1 MYRQRTV
8 RYRESPTEC
17 PSQGSAATAPAVIA
31 AGDGVPRRTLLEL
44 ARRGPSAGDPVAV
57 ERFERLL
64 DIVDGLGSC
73 IVALSGGI
81 DSSFLLAVASPLL
94 GERCLALTAESAAV
108 PAWDRADAATAAS
121 VASRDGTR
129 WRTIPTKELD
139 DPRYARNPRSR
150 CYFCK
155 IEVYGAASAIAR
167 AEGYAWVI
175 DGTNASD
182 TTRTDRPGMT
192 AASELGVRSPLAEA
206 GITKEQLRLLARSIG
221 VADWDR
227 PASACLAS
235 RIPFGELIT
244 ADRLRRVE
252 AAELALRALGFR
264 QVRVRDF
271 GSHARVEVEEVDLPA
286 LEARSAE
293 IRSRIVEL
301 GFESWSAAA
310 YIGYGAGDAPPGGP
324 NAN

>member
-1 MYRQRTV
+1 MPYRRPPTDRLQPLTDTATHPAPITV
-8 RYRESPTEC
+8 
-17 PSQGSAATAPAVIA
+17 GS
-31 AGDGVPRRTLLEL
+31 PRRTLLER
-44 ARRGPSAGDPVAV
+44 ARAGPGAGETVAI

-64 DIVDGLGSC
+64 EIVEDLGSC
-73 IVALSGGI
+73 VLALSGGI

-108 PAWDRADAATAAS
+108 PTWDRADAAVAAEK
-121 VASRDGTR
+121 ASRHGAR

-155 IEVYGAASAIAR
+155 LEVYGAASAIAR
-167 AEGYAWVI
+167 AEGYAWVV

-182 TTRTDRPGMT
+182 TQRDDRPGMT
-192 AASELGVRSPLAEA
+192 AASELDVRSPLAEA
-206 GITKEQLRLLARSIG
+206 GITKEQLRGLARSLG
-221 VADWDR
+221 VAGWDR

-244 ADRLRRVE
+244 AERLRRVE

-271 GSHARVEVEEVDLPA
+271 GSHARVEVEADELMDL
-286 LEARSAE
+286 
-293 IRSRIVEL
+293 RSRSSAVRARLVEL
-301 GFESWSAAA
+301 GFESWSPAA
-310 YIGYGAGDAPPGGP
+310 YAGAGAGDSP
-324 NAN
+324 NAYG

>member
-1 MYRQRTV
+1 MPNSKPSSDRPAPPAATTV
-8 RYRESPTEC
+8 QPEPTTA
-17 PSQGSAATAPAVIA
+17 GSA
-31 AGDGVPRRTLLEL
+31 RRSLLER
-44 ARRGPSAGDPVAV
+44 AGTGPGAGDPVAI
-57 ERFERLL
+57 ERFGRLL
-64 DIVDGLGSC
+64 EIVDDLGSC
-73 IVALSGGI
+73 VLALSGGI

-108 PAWDRADAATAAS
+108 PAWDRADAVVAAEK
-121 VASRDGTR
+121 ASRHGAR
-129 WRTIPTKELD
+129 WRTVPSKELD
-139 DPRYARNPRSR
+139 DPRYALNPRSR

-155 IEVYGAASAIAR
+155 LEVYGAASAIAR

-182 TTRTDRPGMT
+182 SQRDDRPGMT

-206 GITKEQLRLLARSIG
+206 GITKEQLRGLARAIG
-221 VADWDR
+221 VEDWDR

-244 ADRLRRVE
+244 AGRLRRVE

-271 GSHARVEVEEVDLPA
+271 DSHARVEVDAAELSN
-286 LEARSAE
+286 LEGRSADV
-293 IRSRIVEL
+293 RARLVEL
-301 GFESWSAAA
+301 GFESWAPAA
-310 YIGYGAGDAPPGGP
+310 YAGRGAGDSP
-324 NAN
+324 NGRR